1 VINEK
6 GGTDMFGGLI
16 WFLLIGGF
24 LFLMF
29 RGGGCCGGHGETK
42 ESGGEVK
49 DTGTEVSEVK
59 NSSSCH

>member
-1 VINEK
+1 
-6 GGTDMFGGLI
+6 MFGGLI